1 MGFLVNE
8 GDKLTAELKKQK
20 QIEAQKEYGLSPEQL
35 AEIKLPPTL
44 QVKVYNIEK
53 IVNARSKISTIEKI
67 DLLLDLERALL
78 KKLKVNAEARAAKN
92 AELKTD
98 TDKPFFKE
106 EIFRPKVSS
115 NIDEDLIEP
124 LDSETL
130 ISMEQSSKIE

>member
-20 QIEAQKEYGLSPEQL
+20 QIEAQNQYGLSQEQL
-35 AEIKLPPTL
+35 DEIKLPPTL

-92 AELKTD
+92 AESKTD
-98 TDKPFFKE
+98 TDKPSFKE

-124 LDSETL
+124 LNSETL
-130 ISMEQSSKIE
+130 I

>member
-20 QIEAQKEYGLSPEQL
+20 QIEAQNQYGLSQEQL
-35 AEIKLPPTL
+35 DEIKLPPTL

-92 AELKTD
+92 AE
-98 TDKPFFKE
+98 
-106 EIFRPKVSS
+106 
-115 NIDEDLIEP
+115 
-124 LDSETL
+124 
-130 ISMEQSSKIE
+130 

>member
-20 QIEAQKEYGLSPEQL
+20 QIEAQNQYGLSQEQL

-92 AELKTD
+92 AESKTD
-98 TDKPFFKE
+98 TDKPSFKE

-124 LDSETL
+124 LNSETL
-130 ISMEQSSKIE
+130 I